1 MVSGTLRQNEEFFPS
16 GEKENTGI
24 AELFRGFL
32 TMHGRKR
39 IVLPRDVN
47 KPVVP

>member
-32 TMHGRKR
+32 TMHGGKR
-39 IVLPRDVN
+39 IILACDVS
-47 KPVVP
+47 KPVEP